1 MDWKLPYQ
9 IKQWAEQD
17 WYKSAIPKKN
27 NSDLYSQ
34 HLKNA
39 EEILFQDIAEE
50 VIVVE
55 FVNDDKSILNFVK
68 DKLKFGFFKYSEY
81 LDKPEIGDILKVRFS
96 GKGDKGYFKILTAEK
111 AEPNIAHEAIKR
123 FEGTLKII
131 EPHLFGF
138 VDDVFIESKLI
149 KQLSF
154 ADGQALSGKAILS
167 FNKKKSEWGWKAF
180 LLY

>member
-1 MDWKLPYQ
+1 
-9 IKQWAEQD
+9 
-17 WYKSAIPKKN
+17 
-27 NSDLYSQ
+27 
-34 HLKNA
+34 
-39 EEILFQDIAEE
+39 
-50 VIVVE
+50 
-55 FVNDDKSILNFVK
+55 
-68 DKLKFGFFKYSEY
+68 
-81 LDKPEIGDILKVRFS
+81 VRFS